1 MLRTLVALARL
12 LALSLALLV
21 PLVRGQ
27 DEGLNDP
34 TFNGARENDRFGYG
48 ANATVRAI
56 AVQSDGKILLG
67 GDFTSYNE
75 ESRSFLER
83 VDSQGRRDLAY
94 SGATALDAAVHA
106 IALQSDGK
114 AIIGGDFTIANGGR
128 PRIARM
134 RLDGFA
140 DTSFNIG
147 TGANARVSAVL
158 VQPDGKVVIA
168 GAFTTFNGVLR
179 NRIARLNADGSIDA
193 AFNPGTG
200 PNGDITSLALQP
212 NGSILVGGS
221 FLSWNN
227 LNFQRVVRINALGGL
242 DTAFSAASFNGGVL
256 ALALQPDGKV
266 IVGGGFTTVDGLNRP
281 RIARLL
287 ADGSLD
293 TSFSSSS
300 PNATVRS
307 LALQA
312 DGKVLIGGDFTSLSI
327 FGRARL
333 ARLNSNGG
341 IDTSFLSNVGANGA
355 VHAVKLDASG
365 LVLIGGDF
373 TEYGNTTRG
382 RLARVL
388 TSGGIDATFNPSGG
402 ANGIVY
408 VVKAQLDGKLV
419 IGGEFTHFNG
429 VPRRGLA
436 RLNVDG
442 SVDSGFNAGVG
453 LAPSATISSCGV
465 VDLLIEPS
473 GKITV
478 VGVFGSYDGIA
489 RNNIL
494 RLNADGSLDT
504 SFQPGSGADDVLVSV
519 DRLSDG
525 RYVIG
530 GLHNTYDGV
539 ARPDVTRLLANGA
552 VDTTFGNTIG
562 VTGGSVQ
569 AVKFESNGSVWI
581 GGSFSTVGGVN
592 CKSIAHLG
600 PNGALDSTFV
610 NTTGFGLA
618 NSATVDDIARQ
629 ADGRILLVG
638 AFSSYAGSARR
649 GVLRILPSGAL
660 DSSFSP
666 GTGAASGI
674 ADVVLL
680 PDGKLLLGGGFESF
694 DGQATDGIIRLL
706 PNGSIDPT
714 FNTQNS
720 NTNAGVFS
728 VDVLADGRVVLGG
741 QFSMIHGERRHGVA
755 RLKIDTTK
763 TYCVGKVNS
772 AGCVPAIGTNG
783 ATPSYVNGGFVV
795 TCTNALNQRS
805 GLLFHGSTAT
815 AVPFQG
821 GTLCVAQPVRR
832 TVVQSS
838 GGSVSG
844 NDCSGTHAYGF
855 TTAEFNAAALLPGD
869 IVFCQ
874 WWMRDPASPSTT
886 SLSNALRFS
895 VML

>member
-1 MLRTLVALARL
+1 ML
-12 LALSLALLV
+12 LSLALLV
-21 PLVRGQ
+21 PLAGGQ

-34 TFNGARENDRFGYG
+34 TFNSARENDRFGYG

-56 AVQSDGKILLG
+56 AVQADGKILIG

-94 SGATALDAAVHA
+94 AGGSALDAAVHA

-134 RLDGFA
+134 RVDGFA
-140 DTSFNIG
+140 DTTFNIG

-179 NRIARLNADGSIDA
+179 NRIARLNADGSLDA

-200 PNGDITSLALQP
+200 PNGDITSLALQS

-221 FLSWNN
+221 FLTWNN
-227 LNFQRVVRINALGGL
+227 LNFQRVVRINAFGGL
-242 DTAFSAASFNGGVL
+242 DTSFSAASLNGGVL
-256 ALALQPDGKV
+256 ALAVQLDGKV
-266 IVGGGFTTVDGLNRP
+266 VVGGGFTTVNGLTRP

-287 ADGSLD
+287 GDGSVD
-293 TSFSSSS
+293 TSFGSSS
-300 PNATVRS
+300 PNGTVRS

-327 FGRARL
+327 FGRSRL
-333 ARLNSNGG
+333 ARLNASGG
-341 IDTSFLSNVGANGA
+341 IDTTFLSNVGANNA
-355 VHAVKLDASG
+355 VHAVELDASG
-365 LVLIGGDF
+365 RVMVGGDF
-373 TEYGNTTRG
+373 GEYGNTPRG
-382 RLARVL
+382 RIARAL
-388 TSGGIDATFNPSGG
+388 DTGGLDASFNPPGG

-408 VVKAQLDGKLV
+408 VVKAQPDGKLV

-436 RLNVDG
+436 RLNLNG
-442 SVDSGFNAGVG
+442 SVDSDFNQGVG
-453 LAPSATISSCGV
+453 LAPSATIPSCAV
-465 VDLLIEPS
+465 ADLLIEPS
-473 GKITV
+473 GKIAV
-478 VGVFGSYDGIA
+478 VGVFGSYNGVA
-489 RNNIL
+489 RRNIL
-494 RLNADGSLDT
+494 RLNADGSLDS
-504 SFQPGSGADDVLVSV
+504 SFNPGSGPDDVVSTI

-539 ARPDVTRLLANGA
+539 ARPDVTRVLSSGA
-552 VDTTFGNTIG
+552 VDTTFGSTVG

-569 AVKFESNGSVWI
+569 AVKFEPNGSVWI

-592 CKSIAHLG
+592 CKSVAHL
-600 PNGALDSTFV
+600 NASGALDSTFV
-610 NTTGFGLA
+610 TTTGFGLA
-618 NSATVDDIARQ
+618 TSTTVEDIARQ
-629 ADGRILLVG
+629 SDGRIVLVG
-638 AFSSYAGSARR
+638 TFSSYSGTARR
-649 GVLRILPSGAL
+649 GVLRILSSGAL
-660 DSSFSP
+660 DASFDP
-666 GTGAASGI
+666 GTGAVPGI
-674 ADVVLL
+674 NDVVLL
-680 PDGKLLLGGGFESF
+680 PDGKLLLGGGFETF
-694 DGQATDGIIRLL
+694 AGQLTDGIVRVL
-706 PNGSIDPT
+706 PNGSIDST
-714 FNTQNS
+714 FNLQSS
-720 NTNAGVFS
+720 NTSAGVFS
-728 VDVLADGRVVLGG
+728 VDVLTDGRVVLGG
-741 QFSMIHGERRHGVA
+741 SFSLIHDARRHGVA

-763 TYCVGKVNS
+763 TYCVGKLNS

-795 TCTNALNQRS
+795 TCANALNQRS
-805 GLLFHGSTAT
+805 GLLFHGGFAT

-838 GGSVSG
+838 GGSVTG

>member
-12 LALSLALLV
+12 LTLSLALLV
-21 PLVRGQ
+21 SLAAAQ

-106 IALQSDGK
+106 IALQPDGK

-134 RLDGFA
+134 RIDGFA

-193 AFNPGTG
+193 TFNAGTG

-212 NGSILVGGS
+212 NGSLLVGGN

-227 LNFQRVVRINALGGL
+227 LNFQRVARINFLGGL
-242 DTAFSAASFNGGVL
+242 DTTFSAASFNGGVL

-266 IVGGGFTTVDGLNRP
+266 IVGGGFTTVNGLNRP

-293 TSFSSSS
+293 TSFGSSS
-300 PNATVRS
+300 PNAAVRS

-341 IDTSFLSNVGANGA
+341 IDTGFLSNVGANDA

-388 TSGGIDATFNPSGG
+388 ATGGIDATFNPSGG

-436 RLNVDG
+436 RLNADG
-442 SVDSGFNAGVG
+442 SVDTNFNQGVG
-453 LAPSATISSCGV
+453 LAESATIPSCGV
-465 VDLLIEPS
+465 VDLLVEPS
-473 GKITV
+473 GKIMV
-478 VGVFGSYDGIA
+478 VGVFGSYNGIA
-489 RNNIL
+489 RTNIL

-504 SFQPGSGADDVLVSV
+504 TFDPGSGANDVLNSV

-525 RYVIG
+525 RYVVG
-530 GLHNTYDGV
+530 GLHDLFDGL
-539 ARPDVTRLLANGA
+539 ARPHVTRLLSNGA
-552 VDTTFGNTIG
+552 VDTTFANTLG
-562 VTGGSVQ
+562 FTGGIVRR
-569 AVKFESNGSVWI
+569 VKFEPNGSVWV
-581 GGSFSTVGGVN
+581 GGRFSSFSGVT
-592 CKSIAHLG
+592 CKAVAHLNA
-600 PNGALDSTFV
+600 NGALDSTFV

-618 NSATVDDIARQ
+618 TSASVEDIARQ
-629 ADGRILLVG
+629 TDGRIVLVG
-638 AFSSYAGSARR
+638 AFNTYAGSSRQ
-649 GVLRILPSGAL
+649 GIVRILSSGAL
-660 DSSFSP
+660 DTSFSP
-666 GTGAASGI
+666 GNGAL
-674 ADVVLL
+674 DVISDVALL
-680 PDGKLLLGGGFESF
+680 PDGKMVLGGDFESF
-694 DGQATDGIIRLL
+694 AGQATDGLARLL
-706 PNGSIDPT
+706 PAGAIDPS
-714 FNTQNS
+714 FNLQSST
-720 NTNAGVFS
+720 VFAAVNS
-728 VDVLADGRVVLGG
+728 VDVLTDGRVVLGG
-741 QFSMIHGERRHGVA
+741 QFSMIHGARRHGVA

-763 TYCVGKVNS
+763 TYCVGKLNS

-783 ATPSYVNGGFVV
+783 ATPSYVNGGLVV

-815 AVPFQG
+815 SVPFQG